1 MDKSGLLLCTKY
13 AISPNFF
20 GYCGPHRN
28 RSLADHL
35 VERVAD
41 RELEN
46 ILSGFETLF
55 PYLNLIAQKNKIIN
69 PFDFKVVEAYWIGN
83 PFLKPVTSL
92 EYEAFT
98 KEKLLLDK
106 KIDLE
111 SLGLLNFKIK
121 NFQFFPHHNFHVFN
135 IFRRTGKDFS
145 FHTVLT
151 MDNCRIAFG
160 KIVGFEYQDREVKN
174 LKVETR
180 PLVLV
185 DNQLQLDK
193 PKVRLIKIDYYGKR
207 LISNFKLGK
216 WISFHWGFFC
226 DYLTTTQVR
235 NLDYYTKKAIDFY
248 NL

>member
-1 MDKSGLLLCTKY
+1 MDKSGLLLCAKY

-20 GYCGPHRN
+20 GYCGPNRN
-28 RSLADHL
+28 RALADHL
-35 VERVAD
+35 VEKVVD
-41 RELEN
+41 WELEN

-55 PYLNLIAQKNKIIN
+55 PYLNLIAKKNKIIN

-83 PFLKPVTSL
+83 SFLKPVTSL
-92 EYEAFT
+92 EYQALA

-121 NFQFFPHHNFHVFN
+121 KFQFFPHHNFHVFN
-135 IFRRTGKDFS
+135 IFRRTGKNFS
-145 FHTVLT
+145 FHTVST
-151 MDNCRIAFG
+151 MDNCRIGFG
-160 KIVGFEYQDREVKN
+160 KIVGLEYQKEKVKH

-180 PLVLV
+180 PLIVIN
-185 DNQLQLDK
+185 NQLRLDK

-207 LISNFKLGK
+207 LSDDFQSGR
-216 WISFHWGFFC
+216 WVSFHWGFFC
-226 DYLTTTQVR
+226 DYLNIAQVR